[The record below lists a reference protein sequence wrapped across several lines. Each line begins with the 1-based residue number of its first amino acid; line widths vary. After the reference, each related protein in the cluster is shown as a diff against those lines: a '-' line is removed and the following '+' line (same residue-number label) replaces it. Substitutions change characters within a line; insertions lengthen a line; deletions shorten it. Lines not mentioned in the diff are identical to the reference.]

1 MHSIFYYIVQ
11 IALTVGSSLLGVVI
25 CIGGGVFC
33 YRSAKSRQIGRI
45 TAALAYFFATLL
57 PFGVA
62 WMSGR
67 LGNYLEHVHKTDV
80 FFGEATWGMF
90 ILMYGYIGFA
100 IVANLVLWLILGFM
114 KVAPRKQG

>member
-33 YRSAKSRQIGRI
+33 YRSAKSRRIGRI

-62 WMSGR
+62 WMSLQFGGY
-67 LGNYLEHVHKTDV
+67 LGDVHKNYI
-80 FFGEATWGMF
+80 FFGEATMGLY
-90 ILMYGYIGFA
+90 ILMGCYVSFA
-100 IVANLVLWLILGFM
+100 IVANFVLWLILGFM
-114 KVAPRKQG
+114 KVAPRKQV